1 MESHD
6 HLVSIENNIIVY
18 DDGEIELE
26 ISMNN
31 ETIWLSQKQIAEL
44 FEVTIPNINMHIKAI
59 FKEKELEKN
68 ATIQKFLIVQK
79 EGNREV
85 SRNVEHYN
93 LDMILSVGYRVN
105 SNKATKFRQWATKV
119 LTQYIHS
126 GYAINS
132 ERITN
137 ERFKE
142 LELDVSVLK
151 QKVNKI
157 DSLVIDNA
165 LDTKQGIFFDGQV
178 FDAYV
183 FMSSLIKEAKKSIV
197 LIDNYIDETTLVH
210 LSGKSAKGVKIAI
223 LTKSI
228 SKAVKLDLQK
238 HAAQYANIELK
249 ELKHSHDRF
258 LLIDEKIYHLGASL
272 KDLGKKW
279 FAFSLI
285 EEDVFELKK
294 RVKEV
299 FADG

>member
-1 MESHD
+1 MKSHD
-6 HLVSIENNIIVY
+6 RLVSIENNIIVY

-44 FEVTIPNINMHIKAI
+44 FEVNIPNINMHIKAI
-59 FKEKELEKN
+59 FKEIELEKN

-210 LSGKSAKGVKIAI
+210 LSGKSAKDIKIVI

-228 SKAVKLDLQK
+228 SKAIRLDLQK

-249 ELKHSHDRF
+249 GTSNNRSYPQHRKLLSRQGVRLK
-258 LLIDEKIYHLGASL
+258 A
-272 KDLGKKW
+272 
-279 FAFSLI
+279 
-285 EEDVFELKK
+285 
-294 RVKEV
+294 
-299 FADG
+299 

>member
-1 MESHD
+1 MK
-6 HLVSIENNIIVY
+6 IENNIIVY

-26 ISMNN
+26 ISMKN

-59 FKEKELEKN
+59 FKEKELEKH

-126 GYAINS
+126 GYTINS
-132 ERITN
+132 EKITN

-142 LELDVSVLK
+142 LELDVGVLK

-157 DSLVIDNA
+157 DSLVIDNT
-165 LDTKQGIFFDGQV
+165 LDTKQGVFFDGQI

-183 FMSSLIKEAKKSIV
+183 LMSPLIKETKESVV
-197 LIDNYIDETTLVH
+197 LIGNHIDETTLVH
-210 LSGKSAKGVKIAI
+210 LSNKAPMGVSITI
-223 LTKSI
+223 LTKVV
-228 SKAVKLDLQK
+228 SKGLRLDLEK
-238 HAAQYANIELK
+238 HNEQYTTIEVRQ
-249 ELKHSHDRF
+249 LKHSHDRF

-285 EEDVFELKK
+285 KEDVFELKK
-294 RVKEV
+294 RVSEV
-299 FADG
+299 LDD

>member
-1 MESHD
+1 MKSHD
-6 HLVSIENNIIVY
+6 RLVSIENNIIVY

-157 DSLVIDNA
+157 DSLVVDNA
-165 LDTKQGIFFDGQV
+165 LDTKQGIFFDGQI

-183 FMSSLIKEAKKSIV
+183 FMSGLIKEAKSSIV

-210 LSGKSAKGVKIAI
+210 LSGKASKGVKIAI

-228 SKAVKLDLQK
+228 SKAVRLDLQK

-249 ELKHSHDRF
+249 ELKHSTSLPYAFTEQGTNIMMNDQF
-258 LLIDEKIYHLGASL
+258 LMFNGV
-272 KDLGKKW
+272 
-279 FAFSLI
+279 FS
-285 EEDVFELKK
+285 
-294 RVKEV
+294 
-299 FADG
+299 

>member
-1 MESHD
+1 MKSHD
-6 HLVSIENNIIVY
+6 RLVSIENNIIVY

-165 LDTKQGIFFDGQV
+165 LDTKQGIFFNGQI

-183 FMSSLIKEAKKSIV
+183 FMSGLIKEAKKSIV

-210 LSGKSAKGVKIAI
+210 LSGKASKGVKIAI

-228 SKAVKLDLQK
+228 SKAVRLDLQK

-249 ELKHSHDRF
+249 ELKHSTSLPYAFTEQGTNIMMNDQF
-258 LLIDEKIYHLGASL
+258 LMFNGV
-272 KDLGKKW
+272 
-279 FAFSLI
+279 FS
-285 EEDVFELKK
+285 
-294 RVKEV
+294 
-299 FADG
+299 

>member
-1 MESHD
+1 MKSHD
-6 HLVSIENNIIVY
+6 RLVSIENNIIVY

-210 LSGKSAKGVKIAI
+210 LSGKSAKDIKIVI

-228 SKAVKLDLQK
+228 SKAIRLDLQK

-249 ELKHSHDRF
+249 GTSNNRSYPQWVLQM
-258 LLIDEKIYHLGASL
+258 
-272 KDLGKKW
+272 
-279 FAFSLI
+279 
-285 EEDVFELKK
+285 
-294 RVKEV
+294 
-299 FADG
+299 

>member
-1 MESHD
+1 MK
-6 HLVSIENNIIVY
+6 IENNIIVY

-26 ISMNN
+26 ISMKN

-44 FEVTIPNINMHIKAI
+44 LEVTIPNINMHIKAI
-59 FKEKELEKN
+59 FKEKELEKH

-126 GYAINS
+126 GYTINS
-132 ERITN
+132 EKITN

-157 DSLVIDNA
+157 DSLVIDNT
-165 LDTKQGIFFDGQV
+165 LDTKQGIFFDGQI

-183 FMSSLIKEAKKSIV
+183 FMSGIIKEAKKSIV
-197 LIDNYIDETTLVH
+197 LIDNYIDETTLTH
-210 LSGKSAKGVKIAI
+210 LSSKSANGVKVTIF
-223 LTKSI
+223 TKSV
-228 SKAVKLDLQK
+228 SKAMKLDLQK
-238 HAAQYANIELK
+238 HNTQYNNIEIK
-249 ELKHSHDRF
+249 ELKHAHDRF

-279 FAFSLI
+279 FAFSLM
-285 EEDVFELKK
+285 EEDAFELKRK
-294 RVKEV
+294 IGEV
-299 FADG
+299 MDAK

>member
-1 MESHD
+1 MK
-6 HLVSIENNIIVY
+6 IENNIIVY

-26 ISMNN
+26 ISMKN

-59 FKEKELEKN
+59 FKEKELEKY

-105 SNKATKFRQWATKV
+105 SHKATKFRQWATKV

-126 GYAINS
+126 GYTINS
-132 ERITN
+132 EKITN

-157 DSLVIDNA
+157 DSLVIDNT
-165 LDTKQGIFFDGQV
+165 LDTKQGVFFNGQI

-183 FMSSLIKEAKKSIV
+183 LMSSLIKEAKKSVV

-210 LSGKSAKGVKIAI
+210 LSNKAPKGVSITV
-223 LTKSI
+223 LTKVV
-228 SKAVKLDLQK
+228 SKGLRLDLKKHNKQYATIEVKQLK
-238 HAAQYANIELK
+238 HA
-249 ELKHSHDRF
+249 HDRF

-294 RVKEV
+294 KIGEV
-299 FADG
+299 LDEQ

>member
-1 MESHD
+1 MK
-6 HLVSIENNIIVY
+6 IENNIIVY

-26 ISMNN
+26 ISMKN

-59 FKEKELEKN
+59 FKEKELEKY

-132 ERITN
+132 EKITN

-157 DSLVIDNA
+157 DSLVIDNT
-165 LDTKQGIFFDGQV
+165 LDTKQGVFFNGQI

-183 FMSSLIKEAKKSIV
+183 FMSGLIKEAKNSIT

-210 LSGKSAKGVKIAI
+210 LSSKSAKDVKIVI
-223 LTKSI
+223 LTKRI
-228 SKAVKLDLQK
+228 GKATKLDLKK
-238 HAAQYANIELK
+238 HSEQYGNIEVK
-249 ELKHSHDRF
+249 ELQHSHDRF

-294 RVKEV
+294 RVSEV
-299 FADG
+299 LDGK

>member
-1 MESHD
+1 MK
-6 HLVSIENNIIVY
+6 IENNIIVY

-26 ISMNN
+26 ISMKN

-59 FKEKELEKN
+59 FKEKELEKY

-105 SNKATKFRQWATKV
+105 SHKATKFRQWATKV

-126 GYAINS
+126 GYTINS
-132 ERITN
+132 EKITN

-157 DSLVIDNA
+157 DSLVIDNT
-165 LDTKQGIFFDGQV
+165 LDTKQGVFFNGQI

-183 FMSSLIKEAKKSIV
+183 LMSSLIKEAKKSVV

-210 LSGKSAKGVKIAI
+210 LSNKAPKGVSITV
-223 LTKSI
+223 LTKVL
-228 SKAVKLDLQK
+228 SKGLRLDLEKHNEQYATIEVKQLK
-238 HAAQYANIELK
+238 HA
-249 ELKHSHDRF
+249 HDRF

-294 RVKEV
+294 KIGEV
-299 FADG
+299 LGEQ

>member
-1 MESHD
+1 MS
-6 HLVSIENNIIVY
+6 
-18 DDGEIELE
+18 
-26 ISMNN
+26 
-31 ETIWLSQKQIAEL
+31 AR
-44 FEVTIPNINMHIKAI
+44 NMHIKAI

-126 GYAINS
+126 GYTINS
-132 ERITN
+132 EKITN

-165 LDTKQGIFFDGQV
+165 LDTKQGIFFNGQI

-183 FMSSLIKEAKKSIV
+183 LMSSLIKEAKKSVV

-210 LSGKSAKGVKIAI
+210 LSHKAPKGVSIRI
-223 LTKSI
+223 LTKVV
-228 SKAVKLDLQK
+228 SKGLMLDLEKHNEQYATIEVKQLK
-238 HAAQYANIELK
+238 HA
-249 ELKHSHDRF
+249 HDRF

-294 RVKEV
+294 KIGEV
-299 FADG
+299 LDAK